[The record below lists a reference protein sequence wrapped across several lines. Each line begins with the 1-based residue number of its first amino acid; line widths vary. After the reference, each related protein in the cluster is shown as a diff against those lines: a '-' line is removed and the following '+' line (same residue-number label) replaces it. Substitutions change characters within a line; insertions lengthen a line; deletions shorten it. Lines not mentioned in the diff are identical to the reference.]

1 MSPALQNK
9 LKLWL
14 GILFAVVSAVAG
26 TRQVGDGMNW
36 SEDLVPL
43 AGEGGALLASLWAV
57 LSGSGGLLKTPPPVP
72 ADAGSASLSAK
83 LDIGTHALVQAVA
96 DGNKLAR
103 DAALD
108 LIEAFAKGKDADLG
122 DVSK

>member
-57 LSGSGGLLKTPPPVP
+57 FSGQAGLHSAAPPAQPKADLSG
-72 ADAGSASLSAK
+72 K
-83 LDIGTHALVQAVA
+83 LDIATRALVQAVA
-96 DGNKLAR
+96 DKNKPAR

-108 LIEAFAKGKDADLG
+108 LLDAFSLMGTEPPKP
-122 DVSK
+122 